1 MDPSSRIAMTLMI
14 AAMFSI
20 IAASLLP
27 EEADAIGE
35 VAVSIIMDP
44 MPAIASVGPG
54 WDGVVTYTGTII
66 ATEPIDVQ
74 AQFAIVELWVDAG
87 IFEVTEIAPI
97 VLFSSTREARFSF
110 SLQVPP
116 GHPCTELTDID
127 EQVFSVNG
135 KWRYE
140 PGSITGDVL
149 PQTFIMDIDQ
159 YYLYRVESRRA
170 YMQTAPG
177 SELHLQIKVINE
189 GNGNDRI
196 ALDLVNKEM
205 LESSGWTV
213 QYQISAFKLNY
224 SEEKT
229 ITFRVTTPVRWNPY
243 TNSVTPIR
251 FSVSSMQ
258 AINDNALSEVV
269 YYTIYIRQRGVSL
282 PGLEI
287 TLILAAVCMA
297 AVIGYVRKRC

>member
-1 MDPSSRIAMTLMI
+1 MGPSSRSTTLLMI
-14 AAMFSI
+14 AAILSLL
-20 IAASLLP
+20 AASFLH

-54 WDGVVTYTGTII
+54 WDGVVTYTGTIV

-135 KWRYE
+135 RWRYE
-140 PGSITGDVL
+140 PGSITGDVIS
-149 PQTFIMDIDQ
+149 QTFILDIDQ
-159 YYLYRVESRRA
+159 YYLYRVESPRA

-177 SELHLQIKVINE
+177 SELLLQIKVINE
-189 GNGNDRI
+189 GNGDDRI

-205 LESSGWTV
+205 LESNGWTV
-213 QYQISAFKLNY
+213 QYQISSFTLNY
-224 SEEKT
+224 TEERT
-229 ITFRVTTPVRWNPY
+229 ITFRVTTPVKWHPY
-243 TNSVTPIR
+243 TNSVTPIK

-269 YYTIYIRQRGVSL
+269 YHTFYIRQRGVSL

-287 TLILAAVCMA
+287 PLIVSAVCLA